1 VNDSSIRKNSD
12 GGGRALMIA
21 ASLVIVIAGVKAAKT
36 LILPFLLA
44 MFLAMVTLPL
54 LNWMRDKRVPTPL
67 AVLATL
73 ILALSIV
80 VGLGVMIG
88 GSISQIADE
97 IPTYRERLEEISG
110 GAIAQLEGLGLPV
123 SQEAFTD
130 LVQPDRVWE
139 YAQTGLKSIAT
150 ALSNLFLV
158 LLTIV
163 FVLFEAAGIPAKL
176 QKAFGHRRN
185 TERYEKI
192 KSEIQQYLRAKT
204 VISLTTG
211 LLVGVGLWIVG
222 VDSPFLWASLAFVL
236 NYIPSLGS
244 IIAAVPPV
252 LLAMVQLGP
261 VQALVV
267 AIIFIVVNV
276 VLGNVA
282 EPYLVGRKVGLS
294 TLFVFLSLVF
304 WGWVWGPVGM
314 LLSVPLTMIVKIML
328 ENTEDLRWIAIL
340 LGPAPAEEKPIK
352 KKSKKA
358 PA

>member
-1 VNDSSIRKNSD
+1 MNDTSLRQDNE
-12 GGGRALMIA
+12 GGGRALLIA
-21 ASLVIVIAGVKAAKT
+21 ASLIIVIAGLQAAKT

-54 LNWMRDKRVPTPL
+54 LNWMQDKKVPTPV

-88 GSISQIADE
+88 GSVSQIGDE
-97 IPTYRERLEEISG
+97 IPKYRERLEEMSDGVITR
-110 GAIAQLEGLGLPV
+110 LEGLGLPV
-123 SQEAFTD
+123 SQEAFQD

-139 YAQTGLKSIAT
+139 YAQTGLRGIAT
-150 ALSNLFLV
+150 ALSNMFLV

-176 QKAFGHRRN
+176 QKAFGDRRN
-185 TERYEKI
+185 SERYEKI

-204 VISLTTG
+204 IISLATG
-211 LLVGVGLWIVG
+211 ILVGVGLWIVG
-222 VDSPFLWASLAFVL
+222 VDFAFLWASLAFVL
-236 NYIPSLGS
+236 NYIPNLGS

-252 LLAMVQLGP
+252 LLTLVQLGP
-261 VQALVV
+261 VQALIV
-267 AIIFIVVNV
+267 AIIFISVNV
-276 VLGNVA
+276 ALGNVI
-282 EPYLVGRKVGLS
+282 EPYLVGKKVGLS
-294 TLFVFLSLVF
+294 TLVVFLSLVF

-328 ENTEDLRWIAIL
+328 ENTEDLRWIAIM
-340 LGPAPAEEKPIK
+340 LGPAPAKVKPP
-352 KKSKKA
+352 KKA
-358 PA
+358 SA